1 MEPNKE
7 KLNSFQAKIK
17 LLEIENQQLLSTLET
32 KNKEIEQLKSLIKS
46 LIGNDFNSNLTP
58 NPDDNIVNLKFSW
71 IKSENASISKG
82 LNIAKKVSGVQKW
95 NCSCFG
101 DKSLIKGKINKW
113 NLQLSRMTGD
123 GFVFGIIPKGTD
135 INEIDNWKRGYATCS
150 CNFAKHNLG
159 EWTEFAKLQ
168 AKEGN
173 IIEIIADL
181 DRGELSFSINGKN
194 LGIFCNNIIKDI
206 EYVPFIDIH
215 KEESEII
222 LVQ

>member
-1 MEPNKE
+1 MPH
-7 KLNSFQAKIK
+7 APVI
-17 LLEIENQQLLSTLET
+17 
-32 KNKEIEQLKSLIKS
+32 
-46 LIGNDFNSNLTP
+46 
-58 NPDDNIVNLKFSW
+58 
-71 IKSENASISKG
+71 
-82 LNIAKKVSGVQKW
+82 
-95 NCSCFG
+95 
-101 DKSLIKGKINKW
+101 
-113 NLQLSRMTGD
+113 LQ
-123 GFVFGIIPKGTD
+123 
-135 INEIDNWKRGYATCS
+135 
-150 CNFAKHNLG
+150 NLG

-181 DRGELSFSINGKN
+181 NGGELSFSINGKN

>member
-1 MEPNKE
+1 MEQNKE
-7 KLNSFQAKIK
+7 KLNSFEAKIK

-46 LIGNDFNSNLTP
+46 LIGNDSNINFTP
-58 NPDDNIVNLKFSW
+58 NPDDNIVNLKFGW
-71 IKSENASISKG
+71 IKSENASINNG
-82 LNIAKKVSGVQKW
+82 LNSAKKVSGGGKW

-101 DKSLIKGKINKW
+101 NRSLIKGKINKW
-113 NLQLSRMTGD
+113 KLQLSGSGD
-123 GFVFGIIPKGTD
+123 FVFGIIPKGTN
-135 INEIDNWKRGYATCS
+135 INEIDNWKRGYVTCS

-159 EWTEFAKLQ
+159 EWSEFLKLQ

-173 IIEIIADL
+173 IIEIIVDL
-181 DRGELSFSINGKN
+181 DRGELSFSLNGKN

-206 EYVPFIDIH
+206 EYIPFIDIY
-215 KEESEII
+215 KEESEIR